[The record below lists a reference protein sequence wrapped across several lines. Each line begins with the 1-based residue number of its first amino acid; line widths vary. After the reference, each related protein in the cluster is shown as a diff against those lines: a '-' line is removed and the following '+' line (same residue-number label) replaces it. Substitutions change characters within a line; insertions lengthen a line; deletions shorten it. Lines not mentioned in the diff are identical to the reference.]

1 MAPTNS
7 EVTNMKAIL
16 RFVVALSSVVVALPA
31 TAALNVFACEQEW
44 AALAQELAGDK
55 ASVYSATNALQDV
68 HKVEARPSL
77 IARIRSADL
86 LICSGS
92 ELEIGW
98 LPLLLTQSGNAR
110 IQPGSAGY
118 LEASQF
124 VPKLEIPKVVDRA
137 LGDVHPSGNP
147 HVHLDPRNI
156 AKVAEVLA
164 ERLVQLDPADADAFK
179 ARANSFRERWRAAM
193 SRWEKEAARLKGVPV
208 VVYHKD
214 MSYFINWA
222 GMREAGSLEPKP
234 GLPPTPAHLAELVER
249 MKREPAKVIV
259 YSAYNSPRAAEFLSE
274 RAGIP
279 AVMLPFTVG
288 GTDKARDL
296 FGLFDDTIGRLLAA
310 AK

>member
-1 MAPTNS
+1 
-7 EVTNMKAIL
+7 MKAIL
-16 RFVVALSSVVVALPA
+16 KFLAASGLAIVALPA
-31 TAALNVFACEQEW
+31 AAALNVFACEQEW

-156 AKVAEVLA
+156 AKVADVLT
-164 ERLVQLDPADADAFK
+164 ERLAQLDPANAEAYK
-179 ARANSFRERWRAAM
+179 ARASVFLERWRAAV
-193 SRWEKEAARLKGVPV
+193 SRWEKEAARLKGIPV

-249 MKREPAKVIV
+249 MKRDPAKVIV
-259 YSAYNSPRAAEFLSE
+259 YSPYNSPRAAEFLSE
-274 RAGIP
+274 RMKIP
-279 AVMLPFTVG
+279 SVMLPFTVG
-288 GTDKARDL
+288 GTDRAKDL
-296 FGLFDDTIGRLLAA
+296 FGLFDDTIARLLATV
-310 AK
+310 K